1 LPALPKESYNPGNDS
16 FSKDVDYD
24 FIEDSPKK
32 PARNGKRKPPASP
45 REKAQKSVEGPSPP
59 KQNKLKPAETQK
71 DEGDKNTERSLSPV
85 SQLILEMEQKNAKEI
100 QTAPVARRTRSSLS
114 KLEPAPPDVASIVTA
129 SSKAVP
135 AQTKAKRRG
144 RKKAESST
152 PINVETQMAAASVVS
167 SLESIVAVSRLKLR
181 KILRT

>member
-114 KLEPAPPDVASIVTA
+114 MPPDGWMDGLDFRWSEQMPPRTPRMTIQ
-129 SSKAVP
+129 SSNANNTSQG
-135 AQTKAKRRG
+135 AGFT
-144 RKKAESST
+144 
-152 PINVETQMAAASVVS
+152 
-167 SLESIVAVSRLKLR
+167 
-181 KILRT
+181 